1 MGREWEGVRLRQGW
15 HQKDLDVGS
24 KEGLT
29 SATDPARAELL
40 SRTWRVQGVQVRS
53 PQKGLQDKRHDRACR
68 KYLCAQKKR
77 QCL

>member
-1 MGREWEGVRLRQGW
+1 MRLRQGW

-29 SATDPARAELL
+29 SAKDPARAELL
-40 SRTWRVQGVQVRS
+40 SRTWRVQGYESGHHSRDSKTGDVTAPATSTYVHR
-53 PQKGLQDKRHDRACR
+53 
-68 KYLCAQKKR
+68 KKR